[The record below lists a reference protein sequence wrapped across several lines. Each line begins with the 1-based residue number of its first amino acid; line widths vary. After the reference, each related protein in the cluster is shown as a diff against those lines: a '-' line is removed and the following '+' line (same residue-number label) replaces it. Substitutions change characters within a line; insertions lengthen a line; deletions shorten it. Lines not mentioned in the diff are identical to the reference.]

1 MPRKKNKNSEPVL
14 SLKEQIETYI
24 FKGIVNFE
32 QLSGVPVSRV
42 DIVHRKGIG
51 FNSKDSIEVN
61 IIT

>member
-1 MPRKKNKNSEPVL
+1 MPRKKNNNNDPIL
-14 SLKEQIETYI
+14 SLKEQVETYI

-42 DIVHRKGIG
+42 DVIHRKGIG
-51 FNSKDSIEVN
+51 FNSRDSIEVN